1 MARRLVPL
9 LVIASFA
16 LLVFAFA
23 GCGGDDNSASG
34 DTTAT
39 ETTTT
44 EETTTDTETTETE
57 TTETE
62 TTETTEDEGTDTTEA
77 SGDDFATAD
86 NCQEFAQVGTK
97 ISEALSG
104 TGGSNLQDA
113 KAAFDELTAAA
124 PDEIKDDFQVIADAY
139 GKMADALQ
147 GVDLS
152 NPNPDPATLAKL
164 TKLGQE
170 LNQAKLTQASTNIS
184 NWARDNC
191 GTG

>member
-1 MARRLVPL
+1 MARKLVPL

-62 TTETTEDEGTDTTEA
+62 TTEDEGTDTTEA
-77 SGDDFATAD
+77 SGDFATSA
-86 NCQEFAQVGTK
+86 NCREFAQIGTK

-104 TGGSNLQDA
+104 TEATDLDQA
-113 KAAFDELTAAA
+113 KAAFDDLTAAA
-124 PDEIKDDFQVIADAY
+124 PDEIKDDFEVIADAY
-139 GKMADALQ
+139 SKMVDALQ

-152 NPNPDPATLAKL
+152 NPNPDPATLQKL
-164 TKLGQE
+164 TQLGQE
-170 LNQAKLTQASTNIS
+170 LDQAKLTQASTNIS
-184 NWARDNC
+184 TWARDNC

>member
-1 MARRLVPL
+1 MARKLVPL

-44 EETTTDTETTETE
+44 EETTTDTETTETTETE

-62 TTETTEDEGTDTTEA
+62 TTEDDGTDTTEA

-86 NCQEFAQVGTK
+86 NCQEFAQIGAK
-97 ISEALSG
+97 MSEALSG
-104 TGGSNLQDA
+104 AGGTNLEDA
-113 KAAFDELTAAA
+113 KEAFDQLTAAA
-124 PDEIKDDFQVIADAY
+124 PAEIKDDFQTIADAY
-139 GKMADALQ
+139 SKMVDALK

-170 LNQAKLTQASTNIS
+170 LNQQKLTQASTNIS